1 MKLCQYCHQELAE
14 DAYICAACGRI
25 VPWKTHYSP
34 FDREPTYPPIRPFKR
49 RLYRPLL
56 LWFAAF
62 IVFLLVPVLAAGQSL
77 QAQAE
82 QRSAQNRA
90 QAQVAL
96 SGVFIDQVSYPD
108 RVVVTGKVKN
118 ISSRNL
124 EGVMVAATAINSL
137 DQEIGTVGVAVE
149 PHLLLPGE
157 EAAFSLTIPV
167 MVEQVLRVRVKVV
180 RVREQVEIRRIRK
193 WSEVELRK
201 AS

>member
-14 DAYICAACGRI
+14 DAYICAVCGRI
-25 VPWKTHYSP
+25 VQWMTHYSP
-34 FDREPTYPPIRPFKR
+34 TDTEPTYPPMHPFKR
-49 RLYRPLL
+49 RLVRPLL

-62 IVFLLVPVLAAGQSL
+62 IIFLLVPVLAAGQSL

-90 QAQVAL
+90 PTQVAL
-96 SGVFIDQVSYPD
+96 SGVFIDKLSYPD
-108 RVVVTGKVKN
+108 RVVVRGTVKN
-118 ISSRNL
+118 VSKRNL
-124 EGVMVAATAINSL
+124 EGVMVAATVINSL

-149 PHLLLPGE
+149 QRLLLPGE

-167 MVEQVLRVRVKVV
+167 AVEQALRVRVKVV

-193 WSEVELRK
+193 WSGVTENII
-201 AS
+201 